1 MKSKTNLPATYLICD
16 LTFYAVDED
25 GNELKNSKG
34 ELRIFKPSGRRKEL
48 EYLTEDRDEDS
59 FEEVK

>member
-1 MKSKTNLPATYLICD
+1 MKNKTNLPATYLSCD

-25 GNELKNSKG
+25 GNELKNSQG
-34 ELRIFKPSGRRKEL
+34 ELRTFVPKGRWKEL